1 MSSTFD
7 RRSFLTHS
15 AATIGGVAM
24 AGTVVDGLLESVA
37 GATVGINRAKPKLG
51 GSITVGLIS
60 DVPNYHIFNGA
71 QGQMDVS
78 AFCVANAVFDPLF
91 VMAANGESWLPML
104 ALSATPN
111 SDYTAWTI
119 PLRQGVTFHNGD
131 PFNAQVVVE
140 NYQAAALDPT
150 VGLAI
155 RPIIASVVA
164 TSAYEVVYNMVV
176 PYSTYPTNLAEQQI
190 AYMAHPSSFSP
201 TNTGNPI
208 GTGPFE
214 FVSWQVGVQ
223 SKWKKNGKYWRKD
236 GAGRRLPYLEN
247 VTFKTIP
254 DPSTRNAALL
264 SGGLDLII
272 QQDSSSIAEL
282 DKTKSLNMITDLDE
296 KRNPSV
302 NCLIMNTSGTLNQYF
317 LWAGEFA
324 AQLGVLGVL
333 DFLYGLEYF
342 AGVLK
347 TGATS
352 AQALAATNTWL
363 QGTST
368 VGGITAPG
376 LTSAQA
382 TTVTSYIATGNA
394 TAASPAPSEIQ
405 LADYAGT
412 TGAVNPSTGKW
423 DTTMT
428 PVVNDVT
435 IRKACAMA
443 INRNTYF
450 KAIDSSVG
458 AVADGIFRKD
468 SRFYRNPGYPAYN
481 PSAAKALV
489 DAYKSAN
496 KVSKVSFVIDIV
508 AGNASDLKEFQFLQS
523 QLAAVGIT
531 VTAREA
537 VQSAG
542 ITNVIY
548 GEYDCAVWN
557 QFGAVDPA
565 LNYVW
570 FLSQPAGTA
579 ATAGGLSMPALP
591 TGTFVAGAVNFAHL
605 GDPKIEG
612 SMLAALA
619 APANSAAQINNWA
632 AVNAQFAKDIPYL
645 FLDII
650 VTAYAAAK
658 NVQNFAVS
666 TAADGVTRAL
676 AIGGSFG
683 SLRWDQIW
691 VS

>member
-1 MSSTFD
+1 
-7 RRSFLTHS
+7 
-15 AATIGGVAM
+15 
-24 AGTVVDGLLESVA
+24 
-37 GATVGINRAKPKLG
+37 
-51 GSITVGLIS
+51 
-60 DVPNYHIFNGA
+60 
-71 QGQMDVS
+71 MDVS
-78 AFCVANAVFDPLF
+78 AFCIANAVFDPLF
-91 VMAANGESWLPML
+91 VIAANGQSWLPML

-111 SDYTAWTI
+111 ANYTAWTI
-119 PLRQGVTFHNGD
+119 ALRQGVKFHNGD

-140 NYQAAALDPT
+140 NYQAAAADTT

-164 TSAYEVVYNMVV
+164 TGAYEVVYNMVI

-190 AYMAHPSSFSP
+190 SYMAHPSSFSP
-201 TNTGNPI
+201 SYRGNPI

-214 FVSWQVGVQ
+214 FVSWQLGVE
-223 SKWKKNGKYWRKD
+223 SKWKKNAKYWRKD
-236 GAGRRLPYLEN
+236 GAGRRLPYLED

-254 DPSTRNAALL
+254 DPATRNAALQ
-264 SGGLDLII
+264 SGSIDLII
-272 QQDSSSIAEL
+272 QQDPTSIAEL
-282 DKTKSLNMITDLDE
+282 KKSKNVNMITDLNE
-296 KRNPSV
+296 KRDPSV
-302 NCLIMNTSGTLNQYF
+302 NCLILNTTGTLNQYF

-324 AQLGVLGVL
+324 ASAFGILGVYNYLQ
-333 DFLYGLEYF
+333 GLKAFGEALN
-342 AGVLK
+342 AG
-347 TGATS
+347 ASPS
-352 AQALAATNTWL
+352 AAASAASSYL
-363 QGTST
+363 QGTANA
-368 VGGITAPG
+368 GPG
-376 LTSAQA
+376 LTAAQA
-382 TTVTSYIATGNA
+382 GQIVQYIAGGTS
-394 TAASPAPSEIQ
+394 TAANPAPSSVQ
-405 LADYAGT
+405 LADFAGT

-423 DTTMT
+423 DPTMK
-428 PVVNDVT
+428 PVLNDVN
-435 IRKACAMA
+435 IRRACAMA

-458 AVADGIFRKD
+458 AVADGIFRKE
-468 SRFYRNPGYPAYN
+468 SRFYKNPGYPAYN

-489 DAYKSAN
+489 SAYKKAN
-496 KVSKVSFVIDIV
+496 NVSKVSFVIDIV
-508 AGNASDLKEFQFLQS
+508 AGNASDQKEFEFLQS

-548 GEYDCAVWN
+548 GEYDCAVWS

-579 ATAGGLSMPALP
+579 VLAGGLSMPALP
-591 TGTFVAGAVNFAHL
+591 TGTFISGAVNFAHL
-605 GDPKIEG
+605 GDPVIES

-619 APANSAAQINNWA
+619 ARPNSATQISNWA
-632 AVNAQFAKDIPYL
+632 AVNAQFAKEVPYL
-645 FLDII
+645 FLDVI

-666 TAADGVTRAL
+666 TAADGVTRTL
-676 AIGGSFG
+676 VIGGSFG